1 MQEIYTQPYESIHW
15 PPQKDNINPADLY
28 SPHHPVFD
36 ALNLILGVYE
46 KMPRLPCLPNMRK
59 AGLKAAYRQIV
70 YEDENTGYQTVG
82 PVSKAFNML
91 ARFAAEGDG
100 EALKLH
106 LAKIDDFLWMSKD
119 GLFMTGTNGCQLWDI
134 SFLAQAE
141 VETGLAEEGENRKSA
156 LAMLDWLDKC
166 QIRNNPK
173 WYKKAYRHASKGA
186 WPFSTP
192 EQSYTVSDCTAEGM
206 KGVMALQS
214 LDFIPNPPPVS
225 IERLRDA
232 VDVLLSMQN
241 PSGGFA
247 SYELMRGSSR
257 MEWLNA
263 AEVFGNIMV
272 DYMYPECSTSALS
285 ALKYFSKIDPT
296 YRRTE
301 VE

>member
-1 MQEIYTQPYESIHW
+1 MAYLWGRRFVVEPTPLVAELRKELYVEPYESINW
-15 PPQKDNINPADLY
+15 KPQRNNVHKVDLY

-36 ALNLILGVYE
+36 FLNVILNYYE
-46 KMPRLPCLPNMRK
+46 QMPYLTCLPSLRK
-59 AGLKAAYRQIV
+59 MGLKAAYDQIV

-82 PVSKAFNML
+82 PVSKSFNML
-91 ARFAAEGDG
+91 ARLDHDG
-100 EALKLH
+100 IDSEAVKLH
-106 LAKIDDFLWMSKD
+106 LAKVDDFLWLSQD
-119 GLFMTGTNGCQLWDI
+119 GLFMTGTNGSQLWDI

-141 VETGLAEEGENRKSA
+141 VETGLALEPENRKSV
-156 LAMLDWLDKC
+156 LMMLDWLDKC

-173 WYKKAYRHASKGA
+173 WYKEGYRQSSKGA

-206 KGVMALQS
+206 KAVMALQS
-214 LDFIPNPPPVS
+214 LPFAPQAVS
-225 IERLRDA
+225 IDRLRDS

-247 SYELMRGSSR
+247 SYELMRGSTK

-272 DYMYPECSTSALS
+272 DYMYPE
-285 ALKYFSKIDPT
+285 
-296 YRRTE
+296 
-301 VE
+301 